1 MIKNSIDFDYAIE
14 QITNKKNTD
23 IVLQNDVLDSTRF
36 NHTFDEIEKTLNSLY
51 EKTRYLEDSIQYAKT
66 FLDTKVREFNDE
78 MTSTIKELDALLDMS
93 KNLSYISYNV
103 PFKPN
108 DIYIRDR
115 DNVNNIRPL
124 MVKDKVLKL
133 GFPNSQTFT
142 PSSVNRVCDSIPY
155 DDNIKTMISDKS
167 YKAIYLEEKLVKN
180 GLTETLIFYFP
191 KPVTVNVLDFVPV
204 NSSIKN
210 IRFGLINGI
219 EERASDYNLNMQN
232 THRTCIYIKFDLVCI
247 NYNTVVYE
255 VEKDKVTD
263 NLWNDLKEYEISKI
277 SSLNKNNKLNT
288 EYIISRTT
296 TNKISGETVTENFS
310 DPKGKELV
318 ALKLYS
324 YIFGLDTFNFMKAEQ
339 DTTGYFISDY
349 INIGQ
354 LSETEHIKLSVSHV
368 KDENTCIE
376 YSILDG
382 EKEIPI
388 MPIDIEYIENEP
400 IMTGMETR
408 FVRDTKNTLN
418 EIIKKDGQ
426 VVNISF
432 EDARTMFDGG
442 KYSISYTPYTITNYF
457 TPMNKEIRIKAYIR
471 TFGSNITT
479 VPYIDLIT
487 IRKFGEEG
495 LWINKY

>member
-1 MIKNSIDFDYAIE
+1 MIKNSIDFDYAIQ
-14 QITNKKNTD
+14 QITDKKDTD
-23 IVLQNDVLDSTRF
+23 IVLQNDILDSAKF
-36 NHTFDEIEKTLNSLY
+36 NYTFNEIEETLNSLY
-51 EKTRYLEDSIQYAKT
+51 EKTRYLEDSIQYAKI

-108 DIYIRDR
+108 DVYIRDR
-115 DNVNNIRPL
+115 DSYNNIRPL
-124 MVKDKVLKL
+124 LVKDKALKL
-133 GFPNSQTFT
+133 GFPTRKTYT
-142 PSSVNRVCDSIPY
+142 PSSVNRVCDSVPY

-167 YKAIYLEEKLVKN
+167 YKAIYLEEKLIKN

-191 KPVTVNVLDFVPV
+191 KPVTINMLDFVPV

-219 EERASDYNLNMQN
+219 EERASDYNLDMQN
-232 THRTCIYIKFDLVCI
+232 THRTCIYVKFDLVCI

-255 VEKDKVTD
+255 VDKDKITD
-263 NLWNDLKEYEISKI
+263 NLWNDLKEYEISKV
-277 SSLNKNNKLNT
+277 SSLNKTNKLNT

-296 TNKISGETVTENFS
+296 TDRLSGKTTTENFS
-310 DPKGKELV
+310 DPKGKELT
-318 ALKLYS
+318 ALKLYT
-324 YIFGLDTFNFMKAEQ
+324 YIFGLDAFDFMEVEQ
-339 DTTGYFISDY
+339 DITGYFVSDY
-349 INIGQ
+349 ISIGQ
-354 LSETEHIKLSVSHV
+354 LSETEHIKLAVSHV

-400 IMTGMETR
+400 IMIGMETR
-408 FVRDTKNTLN
+408 FVRDPKETAN

-432 EDARTMFDGG
+432 EDARDMLDGG
-442 KYSISYTPYTITNYF
+442 RYSISYKPYSITNWI
-457 TPMNKEIRIKAYIR
+457 TPINKEIRVKAYIR

-487 IRKFGEEG
+487 IRKYGEEG

>member
-1 MIKNSIDFDYAIE
+1 MIKNSIDFDYAIQ
-14 QITNKKNTD
+14 QITDKKDTD
-23 IVLQNDVLDSTRF
+23 IVLQNDILDSAKF
-36 NHTFDEIEKTLNSLY
+36 NYTFNEIEETLNSLY
-51 EKTRYLEDSIQYAKT
+51 EKTRYLEDSIQYAKI
-66 FLDTKVREFNDE
+66 FLDTKVREFNNE

-108 DIYIRDR
+108 DVYIRDR
-115 DNVNNIRPL
+115 DSYNNIRPL
-124 MVKDKVLKL
+124 LVKDKVLKL
-133 GFPNSQTFT
+133 GFPTRKTYT
-142 PSSVNRVCDSIPY
+142 PSSVNRVCDSVPY

-167 YKAIYLEEKLVKN
+167 YKAIYLEEKLIKN

-191 KPVTVNVLDFVPV
+191 KPVTINMLDFVPV

-219 EERASDYNLNMQN
+219 EERASDYNLDMQN
-232 THRTCIYIKFDLVCI
+232 THRTCIYVKFDLVCI

-255 VEKDKVTD
+255 VDKDKITD
-263 NLWNDLKEYEISKI
+263 NLWNDLKEYEISKV
-277 SSLNKNNKLNT
+277 SSLNKTNKLNT

-296 TNKISGETVTENFS
+296 TDRLSGKTTTENFS

-318 ALKLYS
+318 ALKLYT
-324 YIFGLDTFNFMKAEQ
+324 YIFGLDAFDFMNVEQ
-339 DTTGYFISDY
+339 DITGYFVSDY
-349 INIGQ
+349 ISIGQ
-354 LSETEHIKLSVSHV
+354 LSETEHIKLAVSHV

-400 IMTGMETR
+400 IMIGMETR
-408 FVRDTKNTLN
+408 FVRDPKETAN

-432 EDARTMFDGG
+432 EDARDMLDGG
-442 KYSISYTPYTITNYF
+442 RYSISYKPYSITNWI
-457 TPMNKEIRIKAYIR
+457 TPINKEIRVKAYIR

-487 IRKFGEEG
+487 IRKYGEEG